1 MSPSWNLKLGT
12 WEEPC
17 SIKEWNKMEV
27 LMTIPR
33 KKPCLQKQNKTK
45 WLIRTA
51 AIYICRGLNVT
62 DQRIIIFPF
71 SLALT
76 LWIAIPCISLSEKK
90 MIYVPGPWSL
100 QTNPRTWLQNKLS
113 SVPFK
118 VKAVELFVWLFVYFC
133 NNRYTKKD
141 PLESHLWCQERKKS
155 MIQYGDSGL
164 KNCLV

>member
-27 LMTIPR
+27 LMRIPR

-51 AIYICRGLNVT
+51 AIYICRGLNDT

-90 MIYVPGPWSL
+90 WSMFL
-100 QTNPRTWLQNKLS
+100 GHGNSKQTPEHGSRT
-113 SVPFK
+113 
-118 VKAVELFVWLFVYFC
+118 
-133 NNRYTKKD
+133 
-141 PLESHLWCQERKKS
+141 
-155 MIQYGDSGL
+155 
-164 KNCLV
+164 NCLLFPLRWKLWSFLFGCLSIFATTDIQKKTPLSPTCDARKEKIHDSIWR